1 MKQKILTALII
12 LLFIHIALSAEL
24 TEAPFSNTK
33 NQQNVASTYKSTTSG
48 HTDNYA
54 VEKTQQNVE
63 IKPGSSLNVKNKQ
76 GNIRIIRWDN
86 DYVDISATKT
96 SRYGKN
102 ALQYIEII
110 INNQNGLNIETKYN
124 AENLSASVDYLIKV
138 PGNIQ
143 IENVTTQKGRVIVK

>member
-48 HTDNYA
+48 HTDIYA
-54 VEKTQQNVE
+54 VEKTQQKVE
-63 IKPGSSLNVKNKQ
+63 IKPGSSLNVKNTR
-76 GNIRIIRWDN
+76 GNICIIRWDN
-86 DYVDISATKT
+86 DYVDITATKK
-96 SRYGKN
+96 SRHWKN
-102 ALQYIEII
+102 ALQYIDII
-110 INNQNGLNIETKYN
+110 IYKQNGLNIETKYN

-143 IENVTTQKGRVIVK
+143 IGNVTTQKGRVIVK

>member
-24 TEAPFSNTK
+24 TEAPFLNTK
-33 NQQNVASTYKSTTSG
+33 NQQNVTSTYKSTTSG
-48 HTDNYA
+48 HTDDYA
-54 VEKTQQNVE
+54 VEKTQQNIE
-63 IKPGSSLNVKNKQ
+63 IKPGSSLNVKNKR

-86 DYVDISATKT
+86 DYIDISATKT
-96 SRYGKN
+96 SRQGKK
-102 ALQYIEII
+102 ALQYIDII

-124 AENLSASVDYLIKV
+124 AKNLSASVDYLIKV

-143 IENVTTQKGRVIVK
+143 IGNVTTQKGRVIVK